1 MKRHLKKAINV
12 LLFFVFAIQLNPV
25 WAQSKNTIIGKVVDG
40 AAKEAIIGA
49 TVSVKGK
56 PIGGVTDA
64 DGKFSFTINQ
74 PLPVSLIVNF
84 LGYERRQVDMARTT
98 VNVIGNYTA
107 TVVMAK

>member
-12 LLFFVFAIQLNPV
+12 LFFFVFAIQLNPV
-25 WAQSKNTIIGKVVDG
+25 WAQSKNTITGKVVDG